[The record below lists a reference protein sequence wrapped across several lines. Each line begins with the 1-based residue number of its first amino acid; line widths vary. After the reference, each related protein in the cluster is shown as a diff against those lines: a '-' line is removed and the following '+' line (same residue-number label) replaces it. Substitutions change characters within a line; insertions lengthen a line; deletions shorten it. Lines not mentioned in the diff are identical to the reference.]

1 MSKLSIVTKV
11 FSIVTIL
18 SSLLGFTFIFTEINR
33 YAVGQESSILFGLSL
48 AIIPYIITRSIKDF
62 T

>member
-1 MSKLSIVTKV
+1 MSKLSKV

-18 SSLLGFTFIFTEINR
+18 LSVLGFAIMLPEIR
-33 YAVGQESSILFGLSL
+33 YSVITLESTILFGLSL
-48 AIIPYIITRSIKDF
+48 AIIPYIITQSIKDL

>member
-1 MSKLSIVTKV
+1 MSKLSKV

-18 SSLLGFTFIFTEINR
+18 LSVIGFVVIMVPSSETHEIRVLQICYGF
-33 YAVGQESSILFGLSL
+33 AL
-48 AIIPYIITRSIKDF
+48 AIIPYIISRSIKDL

>member
-1 MSKLSIVTKV
+1 MSKLSKV

-18 SSLLGFTFIFTEINR
+18 LSVIGFVVIMIPSSPTHDIRVLQICYGF
-33 YAVGQESSILFGLSL
+33 AL
-48 AIIPYIITRSIKDF
+48 AIIPYIISRSIKDL